1 MHVTTPLLK
10 THLKFDSAIFPIR
23 IPPAVIM
30 LHPLK
35 RSMVVS
41 SIASLVVRPSH
52 SEKQEGGEGGR
63 GGGGGEGEERGG
75 GRERREGGR
84 GKREGEGREG
94 GRREGE
100 R

>member
-23 IPPAVIM
+23 IPPVVIM

-52 SEKQEGGEGGR
+52 SEKLG
-63 GGGGGEGEERGG
+63 GG
-75 GRERREGGR
+75 GREKIIKAGGR
-84 GKREGEGREG
+84 GEGR
-94 GRREGE
+94 GE
-100 R
+100 PSMETSV